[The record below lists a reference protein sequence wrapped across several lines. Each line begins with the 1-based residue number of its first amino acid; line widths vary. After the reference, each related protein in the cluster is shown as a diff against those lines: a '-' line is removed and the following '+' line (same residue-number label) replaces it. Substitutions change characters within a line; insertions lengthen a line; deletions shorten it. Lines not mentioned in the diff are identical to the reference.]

1 MSANFFIAASAMTD
15 LLMFGRWLSA
25 YASLSA
31 SRAWSL
37 ARPIRCFSSGSSRSA
52 MDEWNANFV
61 MHCRSCRS
69 EIADHS
75 PVLRRSVHIAY
86 QLKIR

>member
-1 MSANFFIAASAMTD
+1 
-15 LLMFGRWLSA
+15 MFGRWLSA

-69 EIADHS
+69 
-75 PVLRRSVHIAY
+75 
-86 QLKIR
+86 